1 MIQAII
7 IDSREPSWIQDLKFG
22 DIPKVVTL
30 LDYGDLWAVCDDGAT
45 LIVERK
51 QPDDFLNT
59 LRDDRLFPQLARM
72 VEPRLDSQATGKIT
86 HWPYLVITGNL
97 SCGPDGKVITDGRT
111 TGWDYRSVW
120 GALLTAQEMGV
131 FVVFTASELDYES
144 AVLRLGQRMRDSAF
158 KILPARPPQ
167 TLGVEGG
174 ILTSLPGIG
183 IEKVIPILD
192 ACTGVGWALEAL
204 TDDESQ
210 IPGIGAI
217 TKRRIRQALGLEE
230 KGLQLSVTTRKDG
243 KNAT

>member
-1 MIQAII
+1 M
-7 IDSREPSWIQDLKFG
+7 
-22 DIPKVVTL
+22 
-30 LDYGDLWAVCDDGAT
+30 LDYGDAWAVCDDGAT

-51 QPDDFLNT
+51 TPEDFLNT

-72 VEPRLDSQATGKIT
+72 VATRLDSQAAGRIT
-86 HWPYLVITGNL
+86 HWPYLIITGNL
-97 SCGPDGKVITDGRT
+97 SCGPDGKVITDGRL

-120 GALLTAQEMGV
+120 GALLTAQEMGI
-131 FVVFTASELDYES
+131 FVEFSASELDYEA
-144 AVLRLGQRMRDSAF
+144 AVLRLGQRTRDSAF

-167 TLGVEGG
+167 TLGVEGA

-183 IEKVIPILD
+183 IEKVIPILN
-192 ACTGVGWALEAL
+192 ACNSVGWALEAL

-230 KGLQLSVTTRKDG
+230 KGLQLSVITRKEKDNG
-243 KNAT
+243 NK